1 MNTQVAE
8 SKHIHKINI
17 IFSWVLLVHVLV
29 AMGFAAVYGTD
40 ISFAFIASLAICS
53 LPVGLRYFSKLHTL
67 TAVAHGASLMMFSS
81 LLIHLSK
88 GIIETHFHIFVML
101 ASLILYA
108 SPLVILAA
116 TISAAVQHVG
126 FFLLLPSSMFN
137 YQASFWVVVIH
148 AAYVVVQTIPCLWIS
163 KKFGDYIIRQGVIV
177 QQIDEMYTSMKRMI
191 EDVKEINLAIGTD
204 TVLQTE
210 SVARTAEAIHE
221 INLMVNTTSTNAEDS
236 SQISKQTKQAASEG
250 INAMKQLSDAIVAI
264 KSTNQQMYSQV
275 DDSNKQLA
283 EIVETIKKIESK
295 THVINDIVFQTKLLS
310 FNASVESARSG
321 EHGKGFAVVA
331 EEIGNLAAMSGKAS
345 KEINE
350 LINLSV
356 QRVTE
361 IAATTKTRL
370 SQMSASAKHSIEEGE
385 VKTNLTSK
393 RFDEM
398 NQYLDGLVSRV
409 SEISTSTQ
417 EQALGVDR
425 IMQSIKQLEQVNDR
439 AAKAQGVSKKFS
451 DDLGHVSDEMGRL
464 VVGLVKS

>member
-1 MNTQVAE
+1 
-8 SKHIHKINI
+8 
-17 IFSWVLLVHVLV
+17 
-29 AMGFAAVYGTD
+29 
-40 ISFAFIASLAICS
+40 
-53 LPVGLRYFSKLHTL
+53 
-67 TAVAHGASLMMFSS
+67 
-81 LLIHLSK
+81 
-88 GIIETHFHIFVML
+88 
-101 ASLILYA
+101 
-108 SPLVILAA
+108 
-116 TISAAVQHVG
+116 
-126 FFLLLPSSMFN
+126 
-137 YQASFWVVVIH
+137 
-148 AAYVVVQTIPCLWIS
+148 VVVQTIPCLWIS

-409 SEISTSTQ
+409 SEISTLTQ

-425 IMQSIKQLEQVNDR
+425 IMQSIKKLEQVNDR
-439 AAKAQGVSKKFS
+439 AAKAQVVSKTFS